1 MFSVL
6 DMFTIGVGPSSSH
19 TVGPMCAAQAFASS
33 LEESGAVSRVCRI
46 RVVLYGSLS
55 LTGLGHGT
63 DRAILAGL
71 EGNVPAT
78 VDTDYLLSIRERC
91 AHDGTIHVNGTN
103 AIAYD
108 DDGDMVFDRWKRLAP
123 HPNGM
128 RFQAF
133 DAQGNI
139 IDEQVWYSIGGGF
152 IRRGRIDDALI
163 SNHEQTPA
171 SSQSPEDSGND
182 EAAEYGDGVPYPFV
196 SCDGLIDLCRKHHLS
211 IADVVWA
218 NETARRSP
226 QEVRDRL
233 TRIWNVMSHCIDAGC
248 ASATPTLPGGL
259 DVPRRAPLMYRRLA
273 ANSDVLRR
281 DRRIS
286 SALESSDSAW
296 VALFAMSVSEENA
309 GGGRVVTAPT
319 NGSAGI
325 IPAVLEYYWHFVES
339 ADDEGVRTFL
349 LTAGAVGYL
358 FKRNAS
364 ISGAEVGCQ
373 GEVGVACSMACRW
386 SGRGDGRHS
395 GAGGERGG
403 DRHRAQSRPHLRSG
417 GRSGADSVHRAQRDG
432 REHRDQRRAHGHAR
446 RWLPHRQPGSGHR
459 HDEADRRGHDVE
471 IQGDLEG
478 RSGGQRRRMLGRRR
492 AEYGEYGDLR

>member
-33 LEESGAVSRVCRI
+33 LEESGAVSRVGRI

-78 VDTDYLLSIRERC
+78 VDTDYLLSVREHC

-218 NETARRSP
+218 NETGPA
-226 QEVRDRL
+226 
-233 TRIWNVMSHCIDAGC
+233 
-248 ASATPTLPGGL
+248 
-259 DVPRRAPLMYRRLA
+259 
-273 ANSDVLRR
+273 
-281 DRRIS
+281 
-286 SALESSDSAW
+286 
-296 VALFAMSVSEENA
+296 FAA
-309 GGGRVVTAPT
+309 GGA
-319 NGSAGI
+319 
-325 IPAVLEYYWHFVES
+325 
-339 ADDEGVRTFL
+339 
-349 LTAGAVGYL
+349 
-358 FKRNAS
+358 
-364 ISGAEVGCQ
+364 
-373 GEVGVACSMACRW
+373 
-386 SGRGDGRHS
+386 
-395 GAGGERGG
+395 
-403 DRHRAQSRPHLRSG
+403 
-417 GRSGADSVHRAQRDG
+417 
-432 REHRDQRRAHGHAR
+432 
-446 RWLPHRQPGSGHR
+446 
-459 HDEADRRGHDVE
+459 
-471 IQGDLEG
+471 
-478 RSGGQRRRMLGRRR
+478 
-492 AEYGEYGDLR
+492 

>member
-33 LEESGAVSRVCRI
+33 LEESGAVSRVGRI
-46 RVVLYGSLS
+46 RVVLYGALS

-78 VDTDYLLSIRERC
+78 VDTDYLLSVRERC

-171 SSQSPEDSGND
+171 SSQPPKDSGND
-182 EAAEYGDGVPYPFV
+182 E
-196 SCDGLIDLCRKHHLS
+196 
-211 IADVVWA
+211 
-218 NETARRSP
+218 TAC
-226 QEVRDRL
+226 
-233 TRIWNVMSHCIDAGC
+233 H
-248 ASATPTLPGGL
+248 TPS
-259 DVPRRAPLMYRRLA
+259 YH
-273 ANSDVLRR
+273 
-281 DRRIS
+281 
-286 SALESSDSAW
+286 
-296 VALFAMSVSEENA
+296 AMA
-309 GGGRVVTAPT
+309 
-319 NGSAGI
+319 
-325 IPAVLEYYWHFVES
+325 
-339 ADDEGVRTFL
+339 
-349 LTAGAVGYL
+349 
-358 FKRNAS
+358 
-364 ISGAEVGCQ
+364 
-373 GEVGVACSMACRW
+373 
-386 SGRGDGRHS
+386 
-395 GAGGERGG
+395 
-403 DRHRAQSRPHLRSG
+403 
-417 GRSGADSVHRAQRDG
+417 
-432 REHRDQRRAHGHAR
+432 
-446 RWLPHRQPGSGHR
+446 
-459 HDEADRRGHDVE
+459 
-471 IQGDLEG
+471 
-478 RSGGQRRRMLGRRR
+478 
-492 AEYGEYGDLR
+492 

>member
-33 LEESGAVSRVCRI
+33 LEESGAVSRVGRI

-78 VDTDYLLSIRERC
+78 VDTDYLLSVRERC

-309 GGGRVVTAPT
+309 GGGRA
-319 NGSAGI
+319 
-325 IPAVLEYYWHFVES
+325 
-339 ADDEGVRTFL
+339 
-349 LTAGAVGYL
+349 
-358 FKRNAS
+358 
-364 ISGAEVGCQ
+364 
-373 GEVGVACSMACRW
+373 
-386 SGRGDGRHS
+386 GRGDGRHS

>member
-33 LEESGAVSRVCRI
+33 LEESGAVSRVGRI

-78 VDTDYLLSIRERC
+78 VDTDYLLSVRERC

-309 GGGRVVTAPT
+309 GGGVVVTAPT
-319 NGSAGI
+319 CGASGVL
-325 IPAVLEYYWHFVES
+325 PAVLVFKQEQLGFSDRDMLH
-339 ADDEGVRTFL
+339 AL
-349 LTAGAVGYL
+349 AAAGIVGNII
-358 FKRNAS
+358 KTNAS
-364 ISGAEVGCQ
+364 ISGAECGCQ
-373 GEVGVACSMACRW
+373 AEIGSACSMAAAGLAELYHMDLDQIEYAAEVAMEHHLGLTCDPIGGLVQIPCIERNAVAAMRAINAL
-386 SGRGDGRHS
+386 SLANFLTYTRKISFDMVVKTMYETGRDLFSKYRETS
-395 GAGGERGG
+395 EGGL
-403 DRHRAQSRPHLRSG
+403 AKMY
-417 GRSGADSVHRAQRDG
+417 
-432 REHRDQRRAHGHAR
+432 RE
-446 RWLPHRQPGSGHR
+446 
-459 HDEADRRGHDVE
+459 
-471 IQGDLEG
+471 
-478 RSGGQRRRMLGRRR
+478 
-492 AEYGEYGDLR
+492 

>member
-1 MFSVL
+1 M
-6 DMFTIGVGPSSSH
+6 TTATWSSTGGS
-19 TVGPMCAAQAFASS
+19 GSPRIPMAC
-33 LEESGAVSRVCRI
+33 GSRR
-46 RVVLYGSLS
+46 RRPGQ
-55 LTGLGHGT
+55 HHR
-63 DRAILAGL
+63 RAG
-71 EGNVPAT
+71 
-78 VDTDYLLSIRERC
+78 
-91 AHDGTIHVNGTN
+91 
-103 AIAYD
+103 
-108 DDGDMVFDRWKRLAP
+108 
-123 HPNGM
+123 
-128 RFQAF
+128 
-133 DAQGNI
+133 
-139 IDEQVWYSIGGGF
+139 WYSIGGGF

-309 GGGRVVTAPT
+309 GGGRARHRAYQRF
-319 NGSAGI
+319 GRHHSGRAGI
-325 IPAVLEYYWHFVES
+325 LLALCR
-339 ADDEGVRTFL
+339 VRRRRGRQTFL

-358 FKRNAS
+358 FKRTPRSPERKWDAKARSAS
-364 ISGAEVGCQ
+364 PA
-373 GEVGVACSMACRW
+373 RW
-386 SGRGDGRHS
+386 
-395 GAGGERGG
+395 
-403 DRHRAQSRPHLRSG
+403 RPPVWPR
-417 GRSGADSVHRAQRDG
+417 
-432 REHRDQRRAHGHAR
+432 
-446 RWLPHRQPGSGHR
+446 
-459 HDEADRRGHDVE
+459 
-471 IQGDLEG
+471 
-478 RSGGQRRRMLGRRR
+478 
-492 AEYGEYGDLR
+492 